1 MAYRHYLNPK
11 FLVLLPLV
19 IILVA
24 AIACGADDATP
35 VPPAPTATPAP
46 TPTPVDLSAITSGLQ
61 EAVKAT
67 VGQALMEQAAGA
79 EKPLSQAE
87 LQSLVAR
94 AVEASVPEGTSA
106 EEIRKMVTEAVEA
119 TTEEGLSAAE
129 IADLVSKSVAK
140 TAAEAFAAQEAG
152 LSPEDL
158 RTLVERA
165 VESAVPPE
173 TSPLEIRRM
182 VEDAVKAAAQP
193 GLTKDDVRELV
204 TSAVSEAAGDTLTAA
219 DVQKIVEKAVATP
232 TPLPA
237 AAVTFEWE
245 TPAFMSQ
252 GKYGGVVPM
261 SVLVWRTNWDPHQGT
276 SLLEAAVNSGF
287 WNQLMRFDYQDKDK
301 LVGDLVKT
309 WKLTPDG
316 GYEFKLYEGAKFL
329 DGETVNADDV
339 KWSLDRMVEEG
350 RPRPKAKLIGAY
362 YESSAVIDER
372 TVTTT
377 LKIPGSPAFLQYLT
391 VENMKILPKHVG
403 DQFSDPEEFEIFL
416 NDSANINGSGPF
428 KFVDFKDGVS
438 IEWTRN
444 PDYWKDGLP
453 FLDGVRMF
461 LIPDNTRLIGAYK
474 AEQILMPNFGDTG
487 MGVRDLLVADKEWGD
502 QIQLHWLGGTNLDV
516 FVLNFAK
523 PPFDDPRV
531 RKAFYLGIDRV
542 AHINT
547 LIAGRGKMGIPFY
560 PDTWMSPSD
569 EVIGTWPGFRY
580 VDKHTG
586 EPILV
591 PYGNNDA
598 IKNPLDIV
606 KAKALLAEA
615 GFDEDNPLKITYN
628 CFNLAFHSSVAQFSR
643 EIFKRFNVDA
653 EIRCLDVPANHSE
666 IRAGIYQIFHIT
678 RAADTL
684 DSDDVFKQN
693 YFSPGGGSNWDAI
706 LIPEINEIA
715 LQTQSE
721 SDPDKR
727 QAQVFRATEILR
739 QGELN
744 HIGIAWIDRYALPVN
759 SKVKN
764 FRAARLLGE
773 NYMHEAIWLDTP
785 DQFK

>member
-1 MAYRHYLNPK
+1 M
-11 FLVLLPLV
+11 

-35 VPPAPTATPAP
+35 VPPAATATPAP

-67 VGQALMEQAAGA
+67 VGRALMEQAAGA

-119 TTEEGLSAAE
+119 TTEEGLSGAE

-140 TAAEAFAAQEAG
+140 TAAEAFAAQESG

-204 TSAVSEAAGDTLTAA
+204 TSAVSEAAGDALTAE
-219 DVQKIVEKAVATP
+219 DVQKIVAKAVATP

-237 AAVTFEWE
+237 AAVTFEWVQ
-245 TPAFMSQ
+245 PAFMSQ
-252 GKYGGVVPM
+252 GKHGGVVPM
-261 SVLVWRTNWDPHQGT
+261 SVLVWRTNWDPHQGS
-276 SLLEAAVNSGF
+276 SLLEPAINSGF
-287 WNQLMRFDYQDKDK
+287 WNQLMRFDHQDKDK

-309 WKLTPDG
+309 WALTSDG
-316 GYEFKLYEGAKFL
+316 EYVFKIYEGARFH

-350 RPRPKAKLIGAY
+350 RPRPKANLIGAY

-372 TVTTT
+372 TVQIK

-391 VENMKILPKHVG
+391 VENMKVLPKHVG
-403 DQFSDPEEFEIFL
+403 DQFSDPEKLEEFL
-416 NDSANINGSGPF
+416 NDTNNINGSGPF
-428 KFVDFKDGVS
+428 LFVDFKDGVS
-438 IEWTRN
+438 VEWKRN

-453 FLDGVRMF
+453 FLDGIRMF
-461 LIPDNTRLIGAYK
+461 LIPDTTRLIGAFK
-474 AEQILMPNFGDTG
+474 AEQVLMPNFGDTG
-487 MGVRDLLVADKEWGD
+487 MGVRDLLAAQNEWGD

-516 FVLNFAK
+516 FIVNHEI
-523 PPFDDPRV
+523 PPFDDPRL
-531 RKAFYLGIDRV
+531 RAALYIGIDRLD
-542 AHINT
+542 HINT
-547 LIAGRGKMGIPFY
+547 LIAGRGKMGMPFY
-560 PDTWMSPSD
+560 PDTWMSPPD
-569 EVIGTWPGFRY
+569 EVVGTWPGFRY

-586 EPILV
+586 EPVLV
-591 PYGNNDA
+591 PYGRDDVV
-598 IKNPLDIV
+598 KDPRDIA

-615 GFDEDNPLKITYN
+615 GFTDENPLKVKYRA
-628 CFNLAFHSSVAQFSR
+628 FNLAFHSSVAQFGR
-643 EIFKRFNVDA
+643 AMFLRFGLEA
-653 EIRCLDVPANHSE
+653 EISLNDVSANFSK
-666 IRAGIYQIFHIT
+666 IRDGDYQLFHLT

-684 DSDDVFKQN
+684 DSDDVLAQN
-693 YFSPGGGSNWDAI
+693 YVEGAGSPTWETIRDDAVI
-706 LIPEINEIA
+706 DIYHRS
-715 LQTQSE
+715 QME

-727 QAQVFRATEILR
+727 QALVFQASEIVR
-739 QGELN
+739 RGGFN
-744 HIGIAWIDRYALPVN
+744 IIGIAWIDRYALPVN
-759 SKVKN
+759 RKVKN

-773 NYMHEAIWLDTP
+773 NYIHEAIWLDTP
-785 DQFK
+785 DDFK